1 MEKNVRSGFAP
12 VTQSQPEK
20 QTVATARSVWTPEV
34 RVMLRPS
41 ASYKRLLDQP
51 EPGKW
56 STFRRPLF
64 VAFLAGCMFSLVASR
79 QLTMRHVAD
88 GTINGILLL
97 VGQIVALALTH
108 RGTYI
113 SFSRTIDLFFAGFG
127 PWLVWMLGMGAV
139 WAFMPPIR
147 AFVWA
152 GGKPAILTSVCLVT
166 MWSGY
171 IDFQFFRQVLGRTPG
186 RAAWDLLQHRLI
198 AWTIFLFIFGAGS
211 LVPGAMEI
219 FGK

>member
-1 MEKNVRSGFAP
+1 MERNVHSGFAA
-12 VTQSQPEK
+12 VIQSQREK

-34 RVMLRPS
+34 WVMLRPS
-41 ASYKRLLDQP
+41 AAYKRLLDQP
-51 EPGKW
+51 EAGKW
-56 STFRRPLF
+56 SSLSRPLF
-64 VAFLAGCMFSLVASR
+64 VAFIAGCMFSLVASR
-79 QLTMRHVAD
+79 QLTMRQVAD
-88 GTINGILLL
+88 GTINGSFLL
-97 VGQIVALALTH
+97 VGQIVALALTR
-108 RGTYI
+108 RGTNI
-113 SFSRTIDLFFAGFG
+113 SFSRAIDLFFAGFG
-127 PWLVWMLGMGAV
+127 PWLAWMLGMSAV

-152 GGKPAILTSVCLVT
+152 GSTRAILASVCLVT
-166 MWSGY
+166 VWSGY
-171 IDFQFFRQVLGRTPG
+171 IDFQFFRQVLGRTPR